1 MKKRKQHFVWEHYL
15 TAWADG
21 GVLHCDHGGRRFRAS
36 TENVAHQRDFY
47 RLQDL
52 SDADLFYVGQL
63 GKKLPEPTPTLARR
77 WLSIF
82 QTPFE
87 LRRRYEGGRA
97 RSLELEAT
105 LDELCNNL
113 EEDIHARFEAKA
125 MPLLAKLK
133 QLDATQLFDD
143 IAGIDAAM
151 FLGLQYLRT
160 PGMMKSISG
169 VNTHDLPGF
178 NLVSAWGVLRAIYA
192 TAFARALYAR
202 QSGSLASFLLAA
214 PERGFITG
222 DQPIIN
228 TRTVACGARAPS
240 TDVQLYYPL
249 SPRIGLLLSFDAS
262 CPTSRQVQLS
272 TSQTETYNRMIAA
285 ARDQQLYAV
294 SAEDLDRALSSP

>member
-1 MKKRKQHFVWEHYL
+1 VKKRKQHFVWEHYL
-15 TAWADG
+15 TAWTDS
-21 GVLHCDHGGRRFRAS
+21 GVLHCDHAGRRFRAS

-63 GKKLPEPTPTLARR
+63 GERLPEPTPMLARR
-77 WLSIF
+77 WISIF
-82 QTPFE
+82 QIPFD
-87 LRRRYEGGRA
+87 LRRRYESGQA
-97 RSLELEAT
+97 RSQEFEAA

-125 MPLLAKLK
+125 IPLLATLK
-133 QLDATQLFDD
+133 QLNAGQIFND

-151 FLGLQYLRT
+151 FLGFQYFRT

-178 NLVSAWGVLRAIYA
+178 NLVAAWGVLRAIYA
-192 TAFARALYAR
+192 TAFAHALYAR
-202 QSGSLASFLLAA
+202 QSNSLVSFLLAA

-228 TRTVACGARAPS
+228 VRAMMPGAS
-240 TDVQLYYPL
+240 LTDVELYYPL
-249 SPRIGLLLSFDAS
+249 NPRIGLLLSFDATR
-262 CPTSRQVQLS
+262 PTSRQVQLS
-272 TSQTETYNRMIAA
+272 VSSTEAYNRMVATA
-285 ARDQQLYAV
+285 SDQQLYAA
-294 SAEDLDRALSSP
+294 SAEDLDRVLPNP